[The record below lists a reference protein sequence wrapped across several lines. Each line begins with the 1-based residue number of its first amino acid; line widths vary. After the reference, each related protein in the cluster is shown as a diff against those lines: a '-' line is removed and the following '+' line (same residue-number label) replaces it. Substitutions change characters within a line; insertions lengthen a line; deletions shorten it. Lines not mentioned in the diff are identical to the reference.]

1 MGNFLSSSS
10 RLEEFDRAHT
20 PPAGYQPLVAYGC
33 GFPPKGVYIDLAAWL
48 ADFGNDTLQI
58 TTFCLHGDFGFA
70 IVCSGFIGMTLFGL
84 WSYIGIF
91 NPLDEARRS
100 ALRGLDTEKWAAL
113 HGMERVVEAPG
124 TGLIAPYGM
133 LLSGELSWL
142 QAGSA
147 ALGLLLSTR
156 AIAAGKMSEETT
168 SRPDAAKCVI
178 PPGAFKVVELWRLVA
193 AAADLT
199 AFAVASRVAHPS
211 IIAAGYLLVAAANGF
226 AEQDAD
232 GKIGAVIASILVPV
246 LSMMGMHTNTLGL
259 PVGDG
264 TFKGPA
270 WPSAVAIMA
279 RFIFWGILCFGLDLP
294 RGLLPFSTLSRP
306 MGSTVLHNLWQ
317 DSWRCLQNMEDACSS
332 GMSSGSSAFNI
343 FVMVTAM
350 VTVPLNILI
359 MILMLIFNPH
369 YRNGTVDDALYEQVE
384 KTGIDIERWAVER
397 EKFCQEPLPHL
408 LSQAEDGLS
417 PKGGMQ

>member
-156 AIAAGKMSEETT
+156 AIAAGKMYRETDGK
-168 SRPDAAKCVI
+168 PEAAKCVM

-226 AEQDAD
+226 AEQVEGNKLGTAMT
-232 GKIGAVIASILVPV
+232 SIVGPV
-246 LSMMGMHTNTLGL
+246 YSMMGAHTNTLGL
-259 PVGDG
+259 PGFG
-264 TFKGPA
+264 TSKGPA